1 MKFDDQQRAGAAME
15 GHLATVKDDLR
26 HANELLLDA
35 VSNLL
40 TNALAISNACL
51 KQQQVV
57 LCDEDLRQKE
67 QLLALNREIDARSND
82 LIVNLQF
89 QDMVTQ
95 LLERVLATI
104 DSLENSRSL
113 TADDAGGKQCFHS
126 TQMNSSERDA
136 ELCSLAQGAR
146 GKPVMS
152 RDMQSG
158 EVELF

>member
-35 VSNLL
+35 VANLL

-51 KQQQVV
+51 RQEQVV
-57 LCDEDLRQKE
+57 LCDEDSRQKE
-67 QLLALNREIDARSND
+67 TLLALNREIDAQSNE

-95 LLERVLATI
+95 LLDRVLVTI
-104 DSLENSRSL
+104 DSLENTGRI
-113 TADDAGGKQCFHS
+113 
-126 TQMNSSERDA
+126 
-136 ELCSLAQGAR
+136 
-146 GKPVMS
+146 
-152 RDMQSG
+152 
-158 EVELF
+158 

>member
-1 MKFDDQQRAGAAME
+1 MIFDDQQKAGAAME

-35 VSNLL
+35 VANLL

-51 KQQQVV
+51 RQEQVV
-57 LCDEDLRQKE
+57 LCDEDSRQKE
-67 QLLALNREIDARSND
+67 TLLALNREIDAQSNE

-95 LLERVLATI
+95 LLDRVLVTI
-104 DSLENSRSL
+104 DSLENTRSL
-113 TADDAGGKQCFHS
+113 AADDAGEEQSFHS

-158 EVELF
+158 EVDLF